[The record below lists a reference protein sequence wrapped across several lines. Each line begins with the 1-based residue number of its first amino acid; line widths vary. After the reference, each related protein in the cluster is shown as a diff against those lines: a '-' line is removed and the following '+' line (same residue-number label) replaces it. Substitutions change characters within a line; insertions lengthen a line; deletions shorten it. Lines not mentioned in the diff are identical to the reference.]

1 MWRYFRKDTPSQP
14 LDWDKYAPIEKLYLE
29 AEEKRL
35 LYVAATRARNL
46 LVVSVYPDKTEASPW
61 HPFSGHFAGVPEL
74 EEVQAGTPQTA
85 GDAGAEITA
94 QDLFEDRAVR
104 QYGQIFSALNELVED
119 LRGLN

>member
-1 MWRYFRKDTPSQP
+1 

-94 QDLFEDRAVR
+94 QEDKHDAKQVVFCRFPLEQQQQKRYKYNV
-104 QYGQIFSALNELVED
+104 
-119 LRGLN
+119 